1 MGEIEYRILKKA
13 GFVHFI
19 GTGDI
24 SFDYLIKR
32 IKDLHED
39 PDFDFSLNSFVDF
52 GNATVSISDSSLEK
66 YQSFFEDLQ
75 AANTQRRWGIY
86 SKNKIT
92 LISANV
98 SHLLLSDVIK
108 VDVFEIRKQ
117 ALEYLGITDAD
128 LENDAVI

>member
-13 GFVHFI
+13 GLVHFI

-52 GNATVSISDSSLEK
+52 GNATVSISDGSLEK

-75 AANTQRRWGIY
+75 AANTHRRWGIY
-86 SKNKIT
+86 SNNKIT

-108 VDVFEIRKQ
+108 VDVFELRER

-128 LENDAVI
+128 LENNT